1 MLTTLRQFWMGRRR
15 GETVIVVS
23 GLPRSGTSMAMKM
36 LAAGGIPLLTDEVR
50 VADEDNP
57 KGYFEIERVKDLSE
71 QQDKSWLREARGKA
85 IKVISHFLRELPVD
99 HTYQVIF
106 MNRHLQEVMRS
117 QNKMLV
123 RRGEALS
130 SDDEKVMTLFEQHLR
145 SLQPWLRRQPNFKV
159 LDLRY
164 SEVVGD
170 PLRGAAQ
177 IAGFLRQELDAAVM
191 ASAVDPDL
199 YRNRAG

>member
-15 GETVIVVS
+15 GEPVTVVS

-85 IKVISHFLRELPVD
+85 IKVISHLLRELPVD